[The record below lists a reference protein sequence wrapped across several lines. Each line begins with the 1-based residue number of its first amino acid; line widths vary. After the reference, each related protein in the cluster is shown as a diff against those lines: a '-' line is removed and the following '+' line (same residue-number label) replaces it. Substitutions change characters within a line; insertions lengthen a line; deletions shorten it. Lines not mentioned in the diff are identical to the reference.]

1 MKNKKCLAC
10 NEYTSCKDS
19 LSSWFFF
26 IIAIIAT
33 VAIRVVTVLI
43 HLNPIYAKIAWY
55 TGISGFFVFFVYK
68 FRVGQARAKH
78 ISQRNLVSKISNKKQ
93 LSDEDYSL
101 ISEILCALSS
111 KKERI
116 NYLIIFGLSAV
127 ALLLAV
133 YMDFIK

>member
-1 MKNKKCLAC
+1 MENKKCLTC

-33 VAIRVVTVLI
+33 VAIRVVTVLT
-43 HLNPIYAKIAWY
+43 HLNPVYAKIAWY
-55 TGISGFFVFFVYK
+55 IGITGFFIFFVYK
-68 FRVGQARAKH
+68 FRVGQERAKH
-78 ISQRNLVSKISNKKQ
+78 ISQRNLISKINNKKQ

-101 ISEILCALSS
+101 MGEILCALTS

-127 ALLLAV
+127 ALVLAV
-133 YMDFIK
+133 YMDFIR